1 MITNNKAIKTGK
13 MTQFFLYQKAIQY
26 GYKKPKTLKSET
38 NTAPIT
44 DSQLLIAISTH
55 RAKSKI
61 RNLIIGNIYAYPEYK
76 PVFLTLTTKEN
87 ITELKRANTEFRLFI
102 KRFNYYLGRPIR
114 YIAVPEFQERG
125 SVHYHILIF
134 NLPFI
139 EANVIRDIWKNGEE
153 RNIDIKLVNKGIK
166 IFNYITKYISK
177 NFIDIRYKN
186 QKRYFYSLEHKSV
199 EIYDNDTVYNLYK
212 TFNPNDIIN
221 KSEYEIKSQD
231 GKQTNKVVKIEF
243 LTP

>member
-1 MITNNKAIKTGK
+1 MITSNKAIKTGK
-13 MTQFFLYQKAIQY
+13 MTTIFSYKKPIQY

-38 NTAPIT
+38 NTNTIT
-44 DSQLLIAISTH
+44 DPETIIAISTQ
-55 RAKSKI
+55 RAKQKI
-61 RNLIIGNIYAYPEYK
+61 RNLIIGNIYAYPDYK
-76 PVFLTLTTKEN
+76 PIFLTLTTKEN

-125 SVHYHILIF
+125 AVHYHILIF

-139 EANVIRDIWKNGEE
+139 DANIIRDIWKNGEE
-153 RNIDIKLVNKGIK
+153 RNINMKLVHKGIK

-177 NFIDIRYKN
+177 NFIDIRYKH

-199 EIYDNDTVYNLYK
+199 EIYDNDTVYQLYK
-212 TFNPNDIIN
+212 SLNPNDIIN
-221 KSEYEIKSQD
+221 KTEYEIKSQD
-231 GKQTNKVVKIEF
+231 GKQTNQVVKIEF